1 MGSAISPTAPSVDFR
16 QRDFSLLVQLR
27 LRQLAFGRQNRGRS
41 VSPLSDRPDQVF
53 GRVVEESG
61 ASRLRELETEEPA
74 PVGGGLGQ
82 QGDSQLHRVPRRTKS
97 NGLSVQTDLC
107 LVGLRDAKEHLCK
120 LRVTRA
126 NQAKE
131 TQNSA
136 CPDVEVN
143 VLHDCSTG
151 ESAHAEDWWPNLC
164 IFFRKEGGGF
174 SADHVTN
181 GLFRTEIGG
190 RRRDDPLA

>member
-74 PVGGGLGQ
+74 PVGGGL
-82 QGDSQLHRVPRRTKS
+82 RAARRFPAASRAEKNEVERIERS
-97 NGLSVQTDLC
+97 NGSRP
-107 LVGLRDAKEHLCK
+107 G
-120 LRVTRA
+120 RVA
-126 NQAKE
+126 
-131 TQNSA
+131 
-136 CPDVEVN
+136 
-143 VLHDCSTG
+143 
-151 ESAHAEDWWPNLC
+151 
-164 IFFRKEGGGF
+164 
-174 SADHVTN
+174 
-181 GLFRTEIGG
+181 
-190 RRRDDPLA
+190 